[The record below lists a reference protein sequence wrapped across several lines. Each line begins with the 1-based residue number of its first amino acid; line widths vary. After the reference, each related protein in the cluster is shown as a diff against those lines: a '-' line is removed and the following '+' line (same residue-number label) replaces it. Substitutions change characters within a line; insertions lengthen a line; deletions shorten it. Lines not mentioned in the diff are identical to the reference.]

1 MPKPRRTGGKKK
13 DKKNVPVGKVFVQ
26 ATFNNTL
33 ISVTD
38 DRGNLIAWSSAGHR
52 GFKGAKKGTA
62 YAAQIATEAAL
73 KEAIEH
79 GMREVSVFS
88 RGPGSGKDAA
98 VRTVN
103 NMGFKVTVIKDLT
116 PVPHNGCRPRKRRRV

>member
-1 MPKPRRTGGKKK
+1 MAKTRRGGKRKE
-13 DKKNVPVGKVFVQ
+13 KKNVPVGCVYIS

-38 DRGNLIAWSSAGHR
+38 QRGNVISWSSSGSR

-73 KEAIEH
+73 RAAQEH
-79 GMREVSVFS
+79 GLREVTVYSS
-88 RGPGSGKDAA
+88 GPGSGKDAA

-103 NMGFKVTVIKDLT
+103 NMGLRVHLIKDIT